1 MSQFPTPLD
10 RGCAIKAAATAI
22 ITCIDGRRPA
32 IIRAPQH
39 SHYSEVRSTTKVVR
53 MLADV
58 ERNWSSMG
66 AAFAWDRKVVA
77 LTKAIA
83 AETRVLS

>member
-22 ITCIDGRRPA
+22 ITKIHGARPA

-39 SHYSEVRSTTKVVR
+39 SHYSEARSTTPVVR

-66 AAFAWDRKVVA
+66 AAFVWDRKVSA

-83 AETRVLS
+83 GEQRMLR